1 MSITVVNI
9 YLIKIKLGKK
19 KITDK
24 PGKNAAKGKA
34 TKIKIVSAGTAQ
46 LKRSVPLTLHPMP
59 AEPTARWACAPIS
72 PHQRISPRASAS
84 AFRFPGRYSSN
95 QRPRPFS
102 RARS

>member
-1 MSITVVNI
+1 MVNI

-46 LKRSVPLTLHPMP
+46 S
-59 AEPTARWACAPIS
+59 TARLAKGAIKEICEKL
-72 PHQRISPRASAS
+72 
-84 AFRFPGRYSSN
+84 
-95 QRPRPFS
+95 
-102 RARS
+102 